1 MKKML
6 SLKKAAFRAAAV
18 SALSFFLLSSPVYAA
33 EVDAP
38 KIPGTE
44 ALSIGVQPF
53 SDILG
58 WRYKTVGGRLYRR
71 LYNYTRDRWESEYWI
86 ECV

>member
-1 MKKML
+1 MKKFL
-6 SLKKAAFRAAAV
+6 ALKKAVVRFAAV
-18 SALSFFLLSSPVYAA
+18 FAVSFFLFSTPVYAA
-33 EVDAP
+33 EIEFPA
-38 KIPGTE
+38 IPPV
-44 ALSIGVQPF
+44 SSWFGVQPY

-71 LYNYTRDRWESEYWI
+71 LYNYTRGCWESEYWI